1 MKSRKLS
8 ILPVLSMTAL
18 LTSCAGST
26 PSVVERPTLPAAPS
40 NFGKP
45 VALPA
50 AKQGE
55 SIKTFAL
62 KNRAAA
68 VEANNRLIN
77 DASFYSSVLEA
88 FSK

>member
-8 ILPVLSMTAL
+8 KLPVLSMTAL

-45 VALPA
+45 VALPV
-50 AKQGE
+50 AKQGK
-55 SIKTFAL
+55 SLRTFAL
-62 KNRAAA
+62 ENRAAA
-68 VEANNRLIN
+68 IEANNRLVN
-77 DASFYSSVLEA
+77 DASFYESVLGA